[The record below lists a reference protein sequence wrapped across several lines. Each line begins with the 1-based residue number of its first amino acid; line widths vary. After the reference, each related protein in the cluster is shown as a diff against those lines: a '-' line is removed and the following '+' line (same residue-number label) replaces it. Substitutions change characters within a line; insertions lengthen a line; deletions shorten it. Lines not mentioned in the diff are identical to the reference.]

1 MKTKVLFICE
11 MNRMRSR
18 TAEKIFSL
26 RSDLEVRSAGT
37 AENAERQVTL
47 EDLNWADWVFVMEQ
61 NMINWIW
68 WYFPTLPADK
78 NIVSLELYDN
88 YHYMDPILIRN
99 LQTLVSAYI

>member
-1 MKTKVLFICE
+1 METKVLFICE
-11 MNRMRSR
+11 MNRIRSKS
-18 TAEKIFSL
+18 AERLFSL
-26 RSDLEVRSAGT
+26 WPDLEVQSAGV
-37 AENAERQVTL
+37 AEDAERQVTL
-47 EDLNWADWVFVMEQ
+47 EDLLWADLIFVMEQ
-61 NMINWIW
+61 NMADWIW